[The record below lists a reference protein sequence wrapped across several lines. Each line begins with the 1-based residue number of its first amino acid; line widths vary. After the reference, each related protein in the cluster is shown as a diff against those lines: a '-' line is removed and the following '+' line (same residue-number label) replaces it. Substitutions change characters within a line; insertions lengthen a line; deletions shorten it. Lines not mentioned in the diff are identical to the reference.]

1 MRTKTK
7 KITDRYK
14 NMRTSKVLAEL
25 DKAELDEEEKRVFM
39 LRLKYFNYGV
49 SDKVGKC
56 EKCTTKVFI
65 RALNKLKD
73 YLKDCGEILS

>member
-7 KITDRYK
+7 DITDRYK

-25 DKAELDEEEKRVFM
+25 ERAELTVDEKQVFM
-39 LRLKYFNYGV
+39 LRLRFYNEGV
-49 SDKVGKC
+49 SSQVGKSPRC
-56 EKCTTKVFI
+56 VTKVFI

-73 YLKDCGEILS
+73 YLKDCENSLT

>member
-7 KITDRYK
+7 DITDRYK

-25 DKAELDEEEKRVFM
+25 ERAELTVDEKQVFM
-39 LRLKYFNYGV
+39 LRLRFYNEGV
-49 SDKVGKC
+49 SSQVGKSPRC
-56 EKCTTKVFI
+56 VTKVFI

-73 YLKDCGEILS
+73 YLKDCGENLS

>member
-7 KITDRYK
+7 IITDRYK
-14 NMRTSKVLAEL
+14 NMRTSKALAEL

-73 YLKDCGEILS
+73 YLKDCEQSLS

>member
-7 KITDRYK
+7 IITDRYK
-14 NMRTSKVLAEL
+14 NMRTSKALEEL
-25 DKAELDEEEKRVFM
+25 DRAELDEDEKRVFM

-49 SDKVGKC
+49 SDQVGKC

-73 YLKDCGEILS
+73 YLKDCGEVLS